1 MAYVGLFPSENSSGS
16 SRRLGGITKTGNG
29 HGRRILIESAW
40 HDRRA
45 PRMTKALRARNEGA
59 MTAAVRTI
67 AWKAQ
72 QRLHARLKK
81 LSARGK
87 PRNQAVAAVWGAGG
101 IHLGYRPQGG
111 YTGAVILIM

>member
-1 MAYVGLFPSENSSGS
+1 MAYVGLVPSENSSGS

-45 PRMTKALRARNEGA
+45 PRMTKALRARNEGVS
-59 MTAAVRTI
+59 AAVRTI

-87 PRNQAVAAVWGAGG
+87 HRNQAVAAVARELVGFIWVIA
-101 IHLGYRPQGG
+101 LKE
-111 YTGAVILIM
+111 VILEQ